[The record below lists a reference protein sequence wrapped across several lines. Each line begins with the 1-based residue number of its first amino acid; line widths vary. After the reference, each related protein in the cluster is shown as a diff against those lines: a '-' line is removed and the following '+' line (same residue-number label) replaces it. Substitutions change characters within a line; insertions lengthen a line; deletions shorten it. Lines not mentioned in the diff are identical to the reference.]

1 MTGYLSDAEIS
12 SLYKKALIYV
22 FPSVEEGFG
31 IPILEAFAMR
41 TPVVASNAAAM
52 VEIADGA
59 AEHYNAGD
67 HIELSKTLSKLITSK
82 PKRTYLVEKGT
93 ERLKGFSRQRFVK
106 DYERLILKSVKN

>member
-1 MTGYLSDAEIS
+1 
-12 SLYKKALIYV
+12 LIYV

-31 IPILEAFAMR
+31 IPVLEAFAMR
-41 TPVVASNAAAM
+41 TPVVASNAEAM

-67 HIELSKTLSKLITSK
+67 QVELFKTLTKLVASKT
-82 PKRTYLVEKGT
+82 KRTYLIEKGT
-93 ERLKGFSRQRFVK
+93 ERLKGFSRERFVK